1 VIYSSIYEQAIDT
14 KFPQLQYSH
23 NISRLTYKML
33 LQKTHKT
40 SKTKEEHTV
49 LGTVSPW
56 NGRQGV
62 LHAPILYQ
70 LQPLPPK

>member
-1 VIYSSIYEQAIDT
+1 MENDDI
-14 KFPQLQYSH
+14 KFPQVQYSL

-40 SKTKEEHTV
+40 SKTKEGHTV

-56 NGRQGV
+56 NCRQGV